1 MSKLRENWLACTK
14 KCRALVQLQCFVAAL
29 EVECLF
35 YGDLLCRIVI
45 LRPPGHPVTFT
56 CSGAQQEIRLDLV
69 PYRRNCQCVD
79 TNF

>member
-35 YGDLLCRIVI
+35 YGDLLCRIVRNSASAGSPSDI
-45 LRPPGHPVTFT
+45 HMLRGTTGDQTRF
-56 CSGAQQEIRLDLV
+56 SALQEELSVR
-69 PYRRNCQCVD
+69 
-79 TNF
+79 